1 MFDAGFLEMIVIAV
15 IALVIVGPE
24 RLPSIARKVG
34 GWLGKARALV
44 NSTRSEIER
53 ELRTD
58 EMRNMLIMQEEKIR
72 DLQDS
77 VQNSVESASQHLN
90 KHVKDEIAATETLL
104 TPQSNQKKD
113 DEKEAVETSNANA
126 DADVIQDQQDKSE
139 KHGKARSK

>member
-1 MFDAGFLEMIVIAV
+1 MFDAGFLEIIVIAV

-72 DLQDS
+72 DLQNSVQDS
-77 VQNSVESASQHLN
+77 VDSASQHLN
-90 KHVKDEIAATETLL
+90 KQVTDEIAATENLL
-104 TPQSNQKKD
+104 TPQQQSKSSNEDDTVKD
-113 DEKEAVETSNANA
+113 VAEISN
-126 DADVIQDQQDKSE
+126 ADVIQDKSE
-139 KHGKARSK
+139 KHGKAAHSK

>member
-1 MFDAGFLEMIVIAV
+1 MFDAGFLEMIVIAI

-44 NSTRSEIER
+44 NSTRSEIEQ

-72 DLQDS
+72 NLQDS
-77 VQNSVESASQHLN
+77 VQHSVDSASQ
-90 KHVKDEIAATETLL
+90 HVKDEIAATETLL
-104 TPQSNQKKD
+104 TSQPNQKD
-113 DEKEAVETSNANA
+113 DEKDAVETANTNV
-126 DADVIQDQQDKSE
+126 DADVIKDTQDKSE

>member
-24 RLPSIARKVG
+24 RLPGIARKIG

-58 EMRNMLIMQEEKIR
+58 EMRNMLVMQEEKIR

-77 VQNSVESASQHLN
+77 VQTRVDSVSQHLN
-90 KHVKDEIAATETLL
+90 ERVKDEIADVETLL
-104 TPQSNQKKD
+104 TPQSD
-113 DEKEAVETSNANA
+113 AKETLAAPST
-126 DADVIQDQQDKSE
+126 DVIPDKSE
-139 KHGKARSK
+139 QHGKADKK